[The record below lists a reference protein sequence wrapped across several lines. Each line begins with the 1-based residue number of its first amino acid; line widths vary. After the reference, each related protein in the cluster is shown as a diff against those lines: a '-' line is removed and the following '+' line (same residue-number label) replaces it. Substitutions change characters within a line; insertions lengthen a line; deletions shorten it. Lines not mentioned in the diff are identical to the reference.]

1 MSNPNLNFSA
11 SACQLRRIKKL
22 QLGVFSPDCI
32 RDGSVTQKVTING
45 EVIRA
50 GITKYDRFENGLPA
64 YGGVNDPRMGSI
76 DKRGRCK
83 TCDCT
88 YTGSGSKVNDCPG
101 HFGHIE
107 LALPVYHV
115 GFIDDVVRV
124 LRCVCYHCSRLLID
138 PSDHKAKRALE
149 IRDPATRMRAIHDLC
164 RGKKRCEPG
173 DVSDMT
179 DFMQSM
185 GLEKE
190 AASDGAIADEKA
202 AVQSGCGGTLP
213 TYVRKELSIEINF
226 PESMEDIPGDRKQ
239 RLPAKRAYEIL
250 RNISDADAMKLGL
263 DPRWARPEWLIV
275 SVLPVPP
282 PHVRPSVEMD
292 GKRAEDDLTHVL
304 STIIK
309 NNITLENCIAK
320 GEPNHVIE
328 QFEQL
333 LQFKVT
339 AFFDNERPDMPRE
352 SQRSGRPLK
361 TLKQRLK
368 GKEGRL
374 RGNLM
379 GKRVDFS
386 ARTVIT
392 ADPNLAIDQ
401 VGVPRSIALRL
412 TTPVTVTPF
421 NINELRGLV
430 EKGPLEWPGAN
441 YIIRSDQIRIDL
453 RYASKNDKVLELG
466 WCVERHLQDDDIVLF
481 NRQPSLHKMSI
492 MGHRAKIL
500 DWSTFRLNLSVTTP
514 YNADFDG
521 DEMNL
526 HLPQS
531 ITAKADAQELMMVP
545 RNIITPQSNRNVMG
559 IVQDALLGCT
569 RMTQRGIFIEKEVF
583 MNAMMWVATWDGQLP
598 APAILKPRPL
608 WTGKQLFSMVCP
620 KINYRGKSKNHP
632 SKAKDV
638 LPFNLLDS
646 EVLVLD
652 GQVIMGIMDKN
663 IIGNSG
669 GSVVHVCQLQDGWQE
684 TRRFMGEIQ
693 CVVNYWMVNTS
704 YTVGVA
710 DTVADKATM
719 NQIQNTLD
727 EAKVKVRNLMERA
740 QRGELTGQ
748 PGKTLMESFEHNVN
762 TVLNAARETAG
773 KAAQASLLD
782 RNAIK
787 GTVMSGSK
795 GSFLNISQ
803 IIACVGQQNVQGARI
818 KYGFRQR
825 TLPHFGKD
833 DLGMESRGFVENS
846 YLRGLSPT
854 EFYFHAM
861 GGREGCIDTA
871 VKTAETGYIQRRLV
885 KAMESVM
892 ARYDSTVRNSLGC
905 VIQFLYGEDGMNAQH
920 VEKQRLDS
928 YLLNE
933 NKFRNRFYMDLNS
946 DSFGVIPNR
955 YVDNEPCYF
964 LSPEIVQQCR
974 GDNELRT
981 ALDEEYQQLQRD
993 RADLRVILGCRGPGE
1008 ETNDMVYLPVNF
1020 DRLIWN
1026 AQRSFGVDY
1035 NKPTTLHPRTVL
1047 NSINRLCEKVVV
1059 VRGDD
1064 PFSREA
1070 QYNATLLFKIM
1081 LRSKLGCKR
1090 ILSEYRFNEAALNW
1104 IEGAIE
1110 TEFQQAIVH
1119 PGEMAGVLAAQ
1130 SIGEPAT
1137 QMTLNTFHNTGI
1149 SAKNVTL
1156 GVPRLNELLNVA
1168 QHVKTPSLTVYLTE
1182 EYAFDEEKV
1191 DDLQSFFEFTTLGDL
1206 TLKTEIHYDPDVSTS
1221 VIEADRKLVMTNY
1234 MITMGADS
1242 ENLSPWV
1249 LRIVFNKTLFLAK
1262 KMKMDNIETK
1272 ILDFFGN
1279 NVQVIC
1285 SVDNADELVVRIRI
1299 VIAPEDRQHESEEVA
1314 EGSDDHEFL
1323 RRMQKQLIEQLHL
1336 QGVPG
1341 IKKVFR
1347 SQKSK
1352 PHWNDIS
1359 GEFDNKD
1366 EWIME
1371 TDGTNLSE
1379 ILMFPMIDHRRTLSN
1394 DVVEM
1399 FSVLGIEGVR
1409 ASLFHELRNLLS
1421 FDGAYVNYRH
1431 IACLA
1436 DSMTFSGGIMAVSR
1450 HGINRSEAGPL
1461 LRASF
1466 EETVEVLMQAAM
1478 LGQYDVLDGV
1488 TENIMLGQLARVGS
1502 GIVDLL
1508 MDDKKLQYALDYD
1521 TKIGNGVNDYV
1532 ASGPTPIAGTPNA
1545 ASPFGQFGGAT
1556 PAMGFFSPSQ
1566 TPLYSNSPNPYQG
1579 SASPGAADMG
1589 TAKSPYYTQTMNYFA
1604 SMKPGLGGSTPSYSA
1619 MSPGYSPSSA
1629 SYSPATS
1636 GAGSTYSYPSSP
1648 AYSPS
1653 SPAYS
1658 PSSPAVS
1665 PASPAYSPGSP
1676 AYSPSSPAYSP
1687 LSAVGYSPSSPG
1699 YSPTSPAYS
1708 PVGYSPQQGG
1718 ANGQQYSPAP
1728 GGPASPAY
1736 SPVQE

>member
-1 MSNPNLNFSA
+1 M
-11 SACQLRRIKKL
+11 QRE
-22 QLGVFSPDCI
+22 
-32 RDGSVTQKVTING
+32 GSVTQKVTING

-64 YGGVNDPRMGSI
+64 YGGVNDPRMGSV

-115 GFIDDVVRV
+115 GFLDDVVRI

-138 PSDHKAKRALE
+138 PNDHKAKAAMQ

-173 DVSDMT
+173 DIGDLT
-179 DFMQSM
+179 DNMQIGEAEEGGGRGADEMDEFRQSM
-185 GLEKE
+185 GLRKE
-190 AASDGAIADEKA
+190 GQKTVSGP
-202 AVQSGCGGTLP
+202 SGCGGTLP
-213 TYVRKELSIEINF
+213 TFVRKELSIEINF
-226 PESMEDIPGDRKQ
+226 PENMEDIPGTGDRKQ

-250 RNISDADAMKLGL
+250 RNISDADAWTLGL
-263 DPRWARPEWLIV
+263 NPKWARPEWLIV

-309 NNITLENCIAK
+309 NNMTLENCIEK

-421 NINELRGLV
+421 NKKMLEELV
-430 EKGPLEWPGAN
+430 EKGPLSWPGAN
-441 YIIRSDQIRIDL
+441 YIIRADQRRIDL

-559 IVQDALLGCT
+559 IVQDALLGST
-569 RMTQRGIFIEKEVF
+569 RMTQRDVFIEKEVM
-583 MNAMMWVATWDGQLP
+583 MNAMMWLATWDGQLP

-638 LPFNLLDS
+638 LPLNLLDS
-646 EVLVLD
+646 DVLILD

-669 GSVVHVCQLQDGWQE
+669 GSIVHVCQLQDGWQE
-684 TRRFMGEIQ
+684 TRRFMGEVQ

-871 VKTAETGYIQRRLV
+871 VKTSETGYIQRRLV

-920 VEKQRLDS
+920 IERQRLDS

-933 NKFRNRFYMDLNS
+933 QDFRNRFYMNLNS
-946 DSFGVIPNR
+946 DSFGVIPKR
-955 YVDNEPCYF
+955 LSIDNEPVYF
-964 LSPEIVQQCR
+964 LSSDIVQQCR
-974 GDNELRT
+974 GDSELAA
-981 ALDEEYQQLQRD
+981 ALEEEYQQLQRD
-993 RADLRVILGCRGPGE
+993 RADLRVILACRGPGE
-1008 ETNDMVYLPVNF
+1008 ETNDTVYLPVNL

-1026 AQRSFGVDY
+1026 AQRTFGCDL
-1035 NKPTTLHPRTVL
+1035 NRPTNLHPRAVL
-1047 NSINRLCEKVVV
+1047 DCVERLCEKVVV

-1070 QYNATLLFKIM
+1070 QYNATLLFKISM
-1081 LRSKLGCKR
+1081 RAKLGCKR
-1090 ILSEYRFNEAALNW
+1090 VLREYRFNEAALNW

-1119 PGEMAGVLAAQ
+1119 PGEMTGVLAAQ

-1168 QHVKTPSLTVYLTE
+1168 QHVKTPSLTIYLNE
-1182 EYAFDEEKV
+1182 EYAFDEDKV
-1191 DDLQSFFEFTTLGDL
+1191 DDLQSFFEFTTLGEL

-1221 VIEADRKLVMTNY
+1221 VIEADRKLVMTNF
-1234 MITMGADS
+1234 MITGGADS

-1249 LRIVFNKTLFLAK
+1249 LRIVINKTIFLAK
-1262 KMKMDNIETK
+1262 KVKMDDIETK
-1272 ILDFFGN
+1272 ILEFFGN

-1299 VIAPEDRQHESEEVA
+1299 VIAPEDRQHESEEIA

-1323 RRMQKQLIEQLHL
+1323 RRMQKQLVEQLHL

-1347 SQKSK
+1347 SQKAK
-1352 PHWNDIS
+1352 AQWNDIT
-1359 GEFDNKD
+1359 GEFENKE
-1366 EWIME
+1366 EWMME
-1371 TDGTNLSE
+1371 TDGTNLAE
-1379 ILMFPMIDHRRTLSN
+1379 ILMYPMVDHRRTLSN

-1421 FDGAYVNYRH
+1421 FDGGYVNYRH

-1478 LGQYDVLDGV
+1478 LSQYDVLDGV

-1508 MDDKKLQYALDYD
+1508 MDDKKLEYALEYE
-1521 TKIGNGVNDYV
+1521 TKMGNGVNDFV
-1532 ASGPTPIAGTPNA
+1532 ASGPTPIAGTPHA
-1545 ASPFGQFGGAT
+1545 LSPFGQLGGAT

-1566 TPLYSNSPNPYQG
+1566 TPLYANSPNPYNG
-1579 SASPGAADMG
+1579 SASPGAELG
-1589 TAKSPYYTQTMNYFA
+1589 PSKSPFYTQTMNYFA
-1604 SMKPGLGGSTPSYSA
+1604 SMKPGMGGSTPSYSA
-1619 MSPGYSPSSA
+1619 MSPGMSPGYSPSSA
-1629 SYSPATS
+1629 SYSPANS
-1636 GAGSTYSYPSSP
+1636 GGGSTYSYPSSP

-1665 PASPAYSPGSP
+1665 PASPAYSPGTP

-1687 LSAVGYSPSSPG
+1687 LSSAGYSPSSPA
-1699 YSPTSPAYS
+1699 YSPSSPAYS
-1708 PVGYSPQQGG
+1708 PIGYSPAPGNG
-1718 ANGQQYSPAP
+1718 SGQQYSPNGDVNGAV
-1728 GGPASPAY
+1728 SLPAY
-1736 SPVQE
+1736 SPVQD

>member
-1 MSNPNLNFSA
+1 M
-11 SACQLRRIKKL
+11 
-22 QLGVFSPDCI
+22 
-32 RDGSVTQKVTING
+32 TQKVTING
-45 EVIRA
+45 EVVRA
-50 GITKYDRFENGLPA
+50 GITKFDRFENGVPA

-107 LALPVYHV
+107 LAMPVYHV
-115 GFIDDVVRV
+115 GFIDDVVRI
-124 LRCVCYHCSRLLID
+124 LRCVCFHCSRLLAD
-138 PSDHKAKRALE
+138 KNDHKAHRALD

-173 DVSDMT
+173 DASTMT
-179 DFMQSM
+179 EFLQSVD
-185 GLEKE
+185 LEKQVPGE
-190 AASDGAIADEKA
+190 EGTDGINAGPT
-202 AVQSGCGGTLP
+202 GCGGMLP
-213 TYVRKELSIEINF
+213 TFVRKELSIEMTF
-226 PESMEDIPGDRKQ
+226 PDGMEDVPGNGDRKQ
-239 RLPAKRAYEIL
+239 RLSAKRAYEIL
-250 RNISDADAMKLGL
+250 RNISDADAQKLGL
-263 DPRWARPEWLIV
+263 NPMYARPEWLLV

-282 PHVRPSVEMD
+282 PHVRPSVEQD

-304 STIIK
+304 SSIIK

-339 AFFDNERPDMPRE
+339 AIFDNERPDMPRE
-352 SQRSGRPLK
+352 CQRSGRPLK

-441 YIIRSDQIRIDL
+441 YIIRSDQKRIDL
-453 RYASKNDKVLELG
+453 RYASKNDRVLEIG
-466 WCVERHLQDDDIVLF
+466 WCVERHLRDDDIVLF

-492 MGHRAKIL
+492 MGHRAKVL

-559 IVQDALLGCT
+559 IVQDSLLGST
-569 RMTQRGIFIEKEVF
+569 RMTQRDVFIDKEV
-583 MNAMMWVATWDGQLP
+583 MLNAMMWVPTWDGLLP
-598 APAILKPRPL
+598 APAILKPRAL
-608 WTGKQLFSMVCP
+608 WTGKQLFSMVTP

-632 SKAKDV
+632 SKDKDV

-646 EVLVLD
+646 DVLILD

-669 GSVVHVCQLQDGWQE
+669 GSVVHVCQLQDGWME

-710 DTVADKATM
+710 DTVADKKTM
-719 NQIQNTLD
+719 NQIQQTLD

-773 KAAQASLLD
+773 KAAQASLLN

-871 VKTAETGYIQRRLV
+871 VKTSETGYIQRRLV

-905 VIQFLYGEDGMNAQH
+905 VVQFLYGEDGMNAQH
-920 VEKQRLDS
+920 IEKQRLDS
-928 YLLNE
+928 YRLNGR
-933 NKFRNRFYMDLNS
+933 KFKDRFYMDLNS

-955 YVDNEPCYF
+955 YTVDGEPAMF
-964 LSPEIVQQCR
+964 LSPELIHVCR
-974 GDNELRT
+974 DDAELRS
-981 ALDEEYQQLQRD
+981 ALDEEYEQLLRD
-993 RADLRVILGCRGPGE
+993 RSDLRVILGCRGPGE
-1008 ETNDMVYLPVNF
+1008 ETNDTVYLPVNF

-1026 AQRSFGVDY
+1026 AQRTFGVDM
-1035 NKPTTLHPRTVL
+1035 NQPTTLHPRTVL
-1047 NSINRLCEKVVV
+1047 DFLKRICEKVVV
-1059 VRGDD
+1059 VPGDD
-1064 PFSREA
+1064 PFAKEA

-1090 ILSEYRFNEAALNW
+1090 VLQEYRFNEAALNW

-1168 QHVKTPSLTVYLTE
+1168 QHVKTPSLTVYLNE
-1182 EYAFDEEKV
+1182 EYAFDEDRV
-1191 DDLQSFFEFTTLGDL
+1191 DDLQSFFEFTTLGEL
-1206 TLKTEIHYDPDVSTS
+1206 TYKTEIHYDPDVSTS
-1221 VIEADRKLVMTNY
+1221 VIDADRKLVMTNY
-1234 MITMGADS
+1234 LITMGADS

-1249 LRIVFNKTLFLAK
+1249 LRIILNKTLFLAK
-1262 KMKMDNIETK
+1262 KMKMDDIEAK

-1279 NVQVIC
+1279 NVQIIC
-1285 SVDNADELVVRIRI
+1285 AVDNADELVIRIRI
-1299 VIAPEDRQHESEEVA
+1299 VISPEDRQHESEEVA

-1347 SQKSK
+1347 SQKMK
-1352 PHWNDIS
+1352 PQWNEGK
-1359 GEFDNKD
+1359 GEFDNKE

-1379 ILMFPMIDHRRTLSN
+1379 ILMYPMIDHRRTLSN

-1409 ASLFHELRNLLS
+1409 SSLFHELRNLLS

-1450 HGINRSEAGPL
+1450 HGINRSESGPL

-1466 EETVEVLMQAAM
+1466 EETVEVLMNAAM
-1478 LGQYDVLDGV
+1478 LSQYDVLDGV

-1502 GIVDLL
+1502 GIVDVL
-1508 MDDKKLQYALDYD
+1508 MDETKLQNALDYD
-1521 TKIGNGVNDYV
+1521 TKMGMNAKDFL
-1532 ASGPTPIAGTPNA
+1532 ASGPTPIAATPKSF
-1545 ASPFGQFGGAT
+1545 SPFGQFGGST
-1556 PAMGFFSPSQ
+1556 PAIGYFSPSQ
-1566 TPLYSNSPNPYQG
+1566 TPLYASSPNPYLG
-1579 SASPGAADMG
+1579 GASPAGNLGGA
-1589 TAKSPYYTQTMNYFA
+1589 SPYHAQQANYFA
-1604 SMKPGLGGSTPSYSA
+1604 SMKPGLGGATPSYTA
-1619 MSPGYSPSSA
+1619 MSPGYSPTSA
-1629 SYSPATS
+1629 SYSPTNSA
-1636 GAGSTYSYPSSP
+1636 AGSSYSFPQSP

-1658 PSSPAVS
+1658 PSSPAIS
-1665 PASPAYSPGSP
+1665 PASPGYSPGTP
-1676 AYSPSSPAYSP
+1676 
-1687 LSAVGYSPSSPG
+1687 GYSPSSPSYSPVSTGYYQQTDPG
-1699 YSPTSPAYS
+1699 YSPTVPAHS
-1708 PVGYSPQQGG
+1708 PVGYSPQDS
-1718 ANGQQYSPAP
+1718 NGYSPAS
-1728 GGPASPAY
+1728 GGSDVSPPAY